1 VDLVAVGDLFYESE
15 LAERV
20 TAFLDRCLAAGIKV
34 LIGDPYR
41 AHLPLSRLRL
51 LAEYT
56 TPDVGGS
63 RDKAATSSAVF
74 GLEPVDA

>member
-1 VDLVAVGDLFYESE
+1 MSISWQVGDLFYEHA

-20 TAFLDRCLAAGIKV
+20 TAFLDRCLAAGIDV

-41 AHLPLSRLRL
+41 AYLPLARLRV

-56 TPDVGGS
+56 TPDVGGVKN
-63 RDKAATSSAVF
+63 KALTSSAVF
-74 GLEPVDA
+74 ALS